1 MKTVLIV
8 DDDRDFREALGSA
21 LTVRGFGVREA
32 ASGREALDQLKEHW
46 PLPDA
51 LLIDLMM
58 PGMDG
63 WQLLKVLKG
72 DPMLARIP
80 SAVVSASRNL
90 GHLPDSVS
98 VLPKPCDLS
107 AFLRFLEE
115 VPAAAPG

>member
-21 LTVRGFGVREA
+21 LVVRGFEVREA
-32 ASGREALDQLKEHW
+32 CSGREALDQLKESG

-51 LLIDLMM
+51 MLIDLMM

-63 WQLLKVLKG
+63 WQLLKVLG
-72 DPMLARIP
+72 DDPALSQIP
-80 SAVVSASRNL
+80 SAVVSASRNP
-90 GHLPDSVS
+90 GHIPSSVS

-107 AFLRFLEE
+107 AFIRFLDGA
-115 VPAAAPG
+115 VRA